1 MSYRSSETMI
11 HLIAQIAP
19 QRSTQYADLATTLA
33 PHELRLSLP
42 DEVAPE
48 IRPLTLA
55 GQAYLQFDLPHM
67 PDRKQRYQLGTLAM
81 SNAFFRCYEKLGT
94 VEGPLLQPVET
105 SFRPKLPPDLAMSR
119 RYRGKTNEMFTH
131 FLCNIARFSSRFKE
145 TSWEEMTVFD
155 PLSGGGTTLL
165 TALVLGAN
173 AAGVEQND
181 KDVESTS
188 AFLQQYLREA
198 RIGCQVRKERV
209 TGAGRRWAFEIGR
222 RPHQRCL
229 IAHGDTAK
237 AAALISGFKPHLI
250 VADLPY
256 GIQHHGPLENLLT
269 EALLVW
275 ASLLPKGGAMAL
287 AWESARFPREEMI
300 ALVEAASPLVVR
312 NQPPYDALAHRVDR
326 VIKQRDVLVAGKA

>member
-1 MSYRSSETMI
+1 MI

-33 PHELRLSLP
+33 PHELRLCLP
-42 DEVAPE
+42 AEGTPE

-55 GQAYLQFDLPHM
+55 GQAYLKFDFPRM
-67 PDRKQRYQLGTLAM
+67 PDRKQLYQFGTLAM
-81 SNAFFRCYEKLGT
+81 SNAFFRYYEKLGA
-94 VEGPLLQPVET
+94 VEGPLLQPIET
-105 SFRPKLPPDLAMSR
+105 GFQPRLPPDLAVSR

-131 FLCNIARFSSRFKE
+131 FVCNIARFSSRFKE
-145 TSWEEMTVFD
+145 TAWDELTVFD

-198 RIGCQVRKERV
+198 RIGCQTRKERV
-209 TGAGRRWAFEIGR
+209 KGVGRRWTFEIGR

-229 IAHGDTAK
+229 IAHGDTAQS
-237 AAALISGFKPHLI
+237 AALISGFKPHLI

-269 EALLVW
+269 EALPVW
-275 ASLLPKGGAMAL
+275 TSLLPKGGAMAL
-287 AWESARFPREEMI
+287 AWESSRFPREKMI
-300 ALVEAASPLVVR
+300 ALIEAAGALVAL
-312 NQPPYDALAHRVDR
+312 NEPPYDALAHRVDR
-326 VIKQRDVLVAGKA
+326 VIKQRDVLVACKA